1 MAPRKWIIRLL
12 PCLLC
17 CMLLLNINAQP
28 SSNQDTI
35 VTLSRIDFDANGFL
49 KLYEKGGWY
58 FHSGNDTRWFNTTID
73 MKEWKAL
80 LPQNLDASY
89 IDTNGKMEGWFR
101 FKFTL
106 DNSLTNLPW
115 RLMYLPYAAAEV
127 YLNEQLLGTYGKMG
141 NEDESFEFFL
151 QIDPTQR
158 INLTPGQVYTLAIH
172 IKDEI
177 IYPSRRTSMM
187 IAEQSA
193 LKKSGFVSILTDDS
207 FYRTLNV
214 KNEYIHLSVC
224 TTVNLLLAFL
234 FFLLFFLNKEEH
246 NLLLFAGV
254 CFMFSFLLVLYLLN
268 YSIVENSIHPKWLLF
283 LYITLEISAI
293 IFVFLMLK
301 SVIKIFTIQLKGF
314 NRALFTGTLLFN
326 IINLIA
332 GLFHQYGIQNEP
344 LLNTLNGLALL
355 ANLAAILYWVFISFR
370 KAGHSQRAVTIG
382 ILLQVVVL
390 FFFVVVLNP
399 KSDSLY
405 MWSIR
410 TIMYLCFPVSLLI
423 YVALRFREINKNI
436 VLNAQQIVALSEE
449 KRVLAENQQKQ
460 LEAQVDK
467 RTADLKQSLADLK
480 STQAQLI
487 QSEKMA
493 SLGELTAGIAHE
505 IQNPLNFV
513 NNFSEVSNELIDE
526 MYEELKNGDIE
537 EAKAIST
544 DIKTNLEKIN
554 HHGKRASDIVKG
566 MLEHSRK
573 STGEKVPTDINA
585 MCNEYLKLAY
595 HGYRAKDK
603 SFNADFESKVDE
615 NLPKINVIPQD
626 MGRVLLNLIN
636 NAFYVVNEKHK
647 LLKLAEPK
655 SDGNRTD
662 LAYKPK
668 VTITTQVTNNLA
680 IISIKD
686 NGSGIPEDIK
696 DKIFQPFFTTK
707 PTGQGTGLGLSL
719 SYDIVKAHGG
729 ELTVESY
736 TGPETKNKEYSTIF
750 TISLPLQP

>member
-12 PCLLC
+12 PCLLFC
-17 CMLLLNINAQP
+17 LLILHINAQP
-28 SSNQDTI
+28 SSNQDSI
-35 VTLSRIDFDANGFL
+35 VTLSSKDFDANGFL
-49 KLYEKGGWY
+49 KLYGKGGWY
-58 FHSGNDTRWFNTTID
+58 FHSGNNTRWANTTID
-73 MKEWKAL
+73 MKGWKAL

-89 IDTNGKMEGWFR
+89 IDANGKMEGWFR
-101 FKFTL
+101 FKFIL
-106 DNSLTNLPW
+106 DNSLTNFPW
-115 RLMYLPYAAAEV
+115 RLMYEPYAAGEV
-127 YLNEQLLGTYGKMG
+127 YLNEQLFGTYGKMG

-151 QIDPTQR
+151 EIDPTQR
-158 INLTPGQVYTLAIH
+158 INLSPGQVYTLAIH

-187 IAEQSA
+187 IGKQSA
-193 LKKSGFVSILTDDS
+193 LKKSGFVSILTDDT
-207 FYRTLNV
+207 FARLLNV

-224 TTVNLLLAFL
+224 TTVNLLLSFL
-234 FFLLFFLNKEEH
+234 FFLLFFLNKKEH

-254 CFMFSFLLVLYLLN
+254 CFMFSCLLVLYLLN
-268 YSIVENSIHPKWLLF
+268 YSIVENTIHPKWLLF

-293 IFVFLMLK
+293 SFVFLMLK
-301 SVIKIFTIQLKGF
+301 SVIKIFRIQLKGF

-326 IINLIA
+326 IMNLIA

-355 ANLAAILYWVFISFR
+355 ANLIVILYWVIISFR
-370 KAGHSQRAVTIG
+370 KAAHSQRVVAFG
-382 ILLQVVVL
+382 ILLQVVIL

-410 TIMYLCFPVSLLI
+410 TIMYLCFPLSLLI

-436 VLNAQQIVALSEE
+436 LLNAQQIVALSEE

-467 RTADLKQSLADLK
+467 RTAELKQSLADLK

-513 NNFSEVSNELIDE
+513 NNFSEVSIDLAKELKEEAEKPEIDKELIID
-526 MYEELKNGDIE
+526 LT
-537 EAKAIST
+537 T
-544 DIKTNLEKIN
+544 DLSFNQEKIN
-554 HHGKRASDIVKG
+554 YHGKRASDIVSG
-566 MLEHSRK
+566 MLEHSRS
-573 STGEKVPTDINA
+573 STGQKESTDINA
-585 MCNEYLKLAY
+585 LCDEYLRLSY
-595 HGYRAKDK
+595 HGLRAKDK
-603 SFNADFESKVDE
+603 SFNASFETHFE
-615 NLPKINVIPQD
+615 PNLPKIEIVPQD
-626 MGRVLLNLIN
+626 IGRVLLNLIT
-636 NAFYVVNEKHK
+636 NAFYAVNERSKK
-647 LLKLAEPK
+647 GEPI
-655 SDGNRTD
+655 
-662 LAYKPK
+662 YEPK
-668 VTITTQVTNNLA
+668 VTLTSLLTGNNQLLIA
-680 IISIKD
+680 IKD
-686 NGSGIPEDIK
+686 NGLGIPDAIK

-719 SYDIVKAHGG
+719 SYDIMKAHGG
-729 ELTVESY
+729 ELKVVS
-736 TGPETKNKEYSTIF
+736 KEGEGSEFI
-750 TISLPLQP
+750 INLPV